1 MANIADWATVIYVL
15 VDDYL
20 KSHPKLNTWRRSN
33 NAAPAFTDSEVLA
46 IGLLQS
52 PLGVDKLKQT
62 YRLVCENIRECFPK
76 LPSYGQ
82 WLARLHQ
89 LDALS
94 VHLLAAV
101 AQWGLAPGAVP
112 VFVADS
118 KPVPVCK
125 PIRHGRGRL
134 LRDEGAYFGKNSCGW
149 FFGCKLHVVVHQ
161 PTGLLLNVMLTS
173 GEVSD
178 RFGLNLCADLPG
190 GSSDEAILLA
200 DEGFSGEDV
209 FDALLEEYGLL
220 RVMPSDT
227 APADTLISQLRQR
240 VETSFSQC
248 WRAFIDRVF
257 SRSWRGLWNTIKLKL
272 ICYNL
277 FCLGLI
283 SR

>member
-1 MANIADWATVIYVL
+1 MANIAEWATVIYVL

-20 KSHPKLNTWRRSN
+20 KSHPRINAWRRSN
-33 NAAPAFTDSEVLA
+33 NDEPEFTDAEVLT

-52 PLGVDKLKQT
+52 PLGVDSLKQT
-62 YRLVCENIRECFPK
+62 YRLVRENIRECFPK
-76 LPSYGQ
+76 LPSYQQ
-82 WLARLHQ
+82 WMARLHQ
-89 LDALS
+89 LDGLTS
-94 VHLLAAV
+94 HLLAALG
-101 AQWGLAPGAVP
+101 QWGLAPGAAP
-112 VFVADS
+112 IFVSDS

-125 PIRHGRGRL
+125 PIRHGKVRL
-134 LRDEGAYFGKNSCGW
+134 LRDEGAYFGKSSTGW
-149 FFGCKLHVVVHQ
+149 FFGFKLHVLAHQ

-173 GEVSD
+173 GEVND
-178 RFGLNLCADLPG
+178 RFGLNLCEELPESEHG
-190 GSSDEAILLA
+190 ILLA
-200 DEGFSGEDV
+200 DEGFSGDDI

-227 APADTLISQLRQR
+227 APADTLISHLRQR
-240 VETSFSQC
+240 IETCFSQY

-277 FCLGLI
+277 FCLGIL